1 MLIDYKGSGMNYIKF
16 VVGILVIVLGA
27 LILADGVLG
36 LSDVAG
42 ESLLTLPQFKLG
54 VGVIA
59 VVLAAA
65 FIEESRK

>member
-1 MLIDYKGSGMNYIKF
+1 MLIDYKGSDMNYIKF

-36 LSDVAG
+36 LPDIAA